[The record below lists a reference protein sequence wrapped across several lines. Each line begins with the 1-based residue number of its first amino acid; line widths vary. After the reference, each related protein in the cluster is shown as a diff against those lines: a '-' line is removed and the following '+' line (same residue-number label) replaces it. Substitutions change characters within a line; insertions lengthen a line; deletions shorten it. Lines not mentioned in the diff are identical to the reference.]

1 MNFPSTHHAAWP
13 MAMAGLVFSL
23 IFGVSLALFGW
34 FHPALTWLA
43 AIPLFGSFGLALY
56 THYRTEDW
64 SRVFVIGGLILLAT
78 LTVWRAE
85 PTVFSG
91 RDQGSI
97 ALAAWELAQGHEL
110 AFRTPASE
118 AFFVIYGPG
127 QALNF
132 PGFAYTST
140 GALITQF
147 PLAYTTFLALFVSWF
162 GLTGLLIANATLF
175 IFSGW
180 SFFELCSLF
189 VTRRNAILG
198 TVLFATSF
206 LTLWLAQI
214 TLTENLA
221 LTLFLLLAVALV
233 QYEREETKRY
243 LPLILGAGFLLA
255 LTRIEGFVIAPLALL
270 FLLFRPALR
279 DKLFALPKRWTIP
292 ILLFLAFLFLR
303 DLFMNLPF
311 YTMIGKAAVKF
322 WHELGAT
329 ATTRS
334 EPPLGPVFI
343 TYGLFPTFVL
353 GSVAL
358 VSGILRKR
366 FALLIP
372 VLLALPTGI
381 YLFNGHI
388 SDDHPWLLRRYAFSL
403 YPIFLLATVVL
414 WQSVAHRCSQRWQ
427 QRIAIGSFI
436 ILFVL
441 QVGPAWQS
449 LSIIEYQALL
459 PQMQRFGNQFTTR
472 DLLLVD
478 RLATGDPFTMLA
490 GPLMSLEGKNA
501 VYFFNPEDYA
511 RLPRENFDHVYLLT
525 TEDDISR
532 FAETFGEH
540 LLPIAVST
548 FSFPVLSAPK
558 PFSPPIEKTVSRDAI
573 LFEITP

>member
-1 MNFPSTHHAAWP
+1 
-13 MAMAGLVFSL
+13 MAMAGLVSSL

-34 FHPALTWLA
+34 FHPTLTWLA
-43 AIPLFGSFGLALY
+43 AIPLFGSLSLALY
-56 THYRTEDW
+56 IHYRAQDW
-64 SRVFVIGGLILLAT
+64 SRIFIIGGLVLLAT

-110 AFRTPASE
+110 AFRTSVSE
-118 AFFVIYGPG
+118 AFFAIYGPG

-132 PGFAYTST
+132 PGFAYTPT

-175 IFSGW
+175 ICSGW

-189 VTRRNAILG
+189 VTRKNAILG
-198 TVLFATSF
+198 TALFVTSF
-206 LTLWLAQI
+206 LTLWLVQI

-233 QYEREETKRY
+233 QYEREEKNSS
-243 LPLILGAGFLLA
+243 LSLILGAGFLLV
-255 LTRIEGFVIAPLALL
+255 LTRIEGFVIVPLALL
-270 FLLFRPALR
+270 FILFRPALR
-279 DKLFALPKRWTIP
+279 AKFFALPKRWAVPMLI
-292 ILLFLAFLFLR
+292 FLAFLFLR

-311 YTMIGKAAVKF
+311 YTMIGKAAAKF

-329 ATTRS
+329 AATRS

-353 GSVAL
+353 GSAAL
-358 VSGILRKR
+358 ISGILKKR
-366 FALLIP
+366 FALIIP
-372 VLLALPTGI
+372 VLLALPTSI

-414 WQSVAHRCSQRWQ
+414 WQSVGQRFSQLWQ
-427 QRIAIGSFI
+427 QRIAVGSFVV
-436 ILFVL
+436 LFVL

-449 LSIIEYQALL
+449 LSIIEYQTLL
-459 PQMQRFGNQFTTR
+459 SQIQRFGNQFTTR
-472 DLLLVD
+472 DLILVD
-478 RLATGDPFTMLA
+478 RLATGDPFAMLA
-490 GPLMSLEGKNA
+490 GPLMSLEEKNA

-511 RLPRENFDHVYLLT
+511 HLPRENFDHIYLLT
-525 TEDDISR
+525 TEDAISR
-532 FAETFGEH
+532 FAETLGEN

-558 PFSPPIEKTVSRDAI
+558 PFSLPIEKTVSRDAI